1 MASGDKTQIYTK
13 PQLDNL
19 LNRLAELN
27 FFKKL
32 AFNKDLLL
40 FCQRRFLD
48 KEFDKKIFML
58 DDTNIPFDYD
68 HLFPQSYIKN
78 KKGIKKKK
86 TLKDWYNSI
95 GNLRAWPYDKNK
107 KDSDKPPY
115 EKLKDS
121 FLEDSCCSKKWIK
134 EKIKKDEIKEY
145 ILDLFN
151 NKREELN
158 EFIKDYDEI
167 PFSRRTKTE
176 LLELIEAYIEEY

>member
-1 MASGDKTQIYTK
+1 MLGIITMFLWLGKGERLRDYSKLLDNIYPAMVKLKKQERFWSWETVQRAQIENNDKLVLPELLK
-13 PQLDNL
+13 SNELNDKSKKLLKELSKLSKSSRSKDAKLDNL

-86 TLKDWYNSI
+86 TLI
-95 GNLRAWPYDKNK
+95 
-107 KDSDKPPY
+107 
-115 EKLKDS
+115 
-121 FLEDSCCSKKWIK
+121 SKI
-134 EKIKKDEIKEY
+134 
-145 ILDLFN
+145 
-151 NKREELN
+151 
-158 EFIKDYDEI
+158 
-167 PFSRRTKTE
+167 
-176 LLELIEAYIEEY
+176 